1 MTSIKP
7 SRWMIPSKTII
18 VVMDPE
24 VLISGIGKNINIEII
39 NKNRPDN
46 NLLWRQNN
54 NSCLGLEITDTLF
67 K

>member
-18 VVMDPE
+18 VVIDPE

-39 NKNRPDN
+39 NKNKPDN

-54 NSCLGLEITDTLF
+54 NSYLGLEITDTLF

>member
-1 MTSIKP
+1 
-7 SRWMIPSKTII
+7 
-18 VVMDPE
+18 MDPE

-39 NKNRPDN
+39 NKNKPDN